1 MKIEHIFGSIDHSF
15 RQFIFIV
22 YQAEGYQNILK
33 LGCIP
38 LAFTLFEAFLKNKK
52 RSGTGLPTL
61 FSA

>member
-1 MKIEHIFGSIDHSF
+1 MKIEYIFGSIDQSF

-38 LAFTLFEAFLKNKK
+38 LAFASYEAFLKKQK
-52 RSGTGLPTL
+52 EVWD
-61 FSA
+61 